1 MRNWVL
7 ESWRDNKQYDI
18 KYQENK
24 TTCPNNFGNEVKPM
38 ADTHL
43 PGNTE
48 IKKYHIKGILCYVL
62 MMSLKRLYTCNYN
75 YDSNY

>member
-48 IKKYHIKGILCYVL
+48 N
-62 MMSLKRLYTCNYN
+62 LKSITLRVYYATF
-75 YDSNY
+75 